1 MHLIFTPYS
10 AFALATTLLTLPI
23 AIIAWKRRSL
33 PGGLPLALLMMAA
46 GEWSFGLMWEYASLD
61 LNGKI
66 FWSVFQY
73 AGSLSAPVF
82 FLWFSLEYNGFSKW
96 QWPRIRLLLIIPLI
110 CLLLAATNHWHHLI
124 WTSFTPSPAGQN
136 LIVYGHGIAFWVGV
150 IGYSYLLMTIA
161 TALIILSYFRISP
174 LHRPQTRLLLLAAL
188 APWAANVFY
197 LLPVNPLPGL
207 DWTPLSLVFT
217 GAILGLAMLRFRLL
231 NLLPLARATL
241 LEHMPNGVIVLD
253 EQKRLLDMNPAAQ
266 TFFHIPRHRLFE
278 PAALILPHWEQLA
291 DAFSPEHESR
301 VRLPPRW
308 EIDISPFRRE
318 NGTFA
323 GWILL
328 IRDIEAQ
335 YRAEQAL
342 QRRDAILQAVGRAAQ
357 EFLNPTAECLNFSA
371 ALESLGSATGVSRVY
386 IFERFLNEEGT
397 PLVSQ
402 RYEWVSAG
410 ITPQMDNPD
419 LQNLPYCQVGFQR
432 WEDELSQ
439 GRFIAGL
446 VKDFPPAER
455 DFLRLQDILS
465 IAVVPIFKDKT
476 VWGFVGFDEC
486 REERPW
492 SPAELEA
499 LKIAAD
505 LIGSALE
512 WHEAE
517 QHLREHHRALELTRD
532 ILHLA
537 LQAGDLVE
545 MGQLLVDRL
554 GSLIG
559 ADGCFI
565 TLWDESQ
572 RLTLPLAA
580 YGPFRDTYRST
591 ETLPGEKTFT
601 ASVLEAGHP
610 LVIED
615 THHSPYV
622 SERIPKMFPSR
633 SMLALPLLAGG
644 KKLGALL
651 LTFDDRHS
659 FSQEEIAIA
668 EQAANLVA
676 LAVAKLQAIEDARH
690 RAEEAETL
698 RRASAAVAAT
708 LNTEKAVDLILDEL
722 AHVVPY
728 DSASVQLLRPGYLE
742 IVGGRGW
749 KNPKKV
755 LGLRFPVPGDNPN
768 TIVVEKRQPLIL
780 STPDQYPEFH
790 KPSHQHIR
798 SWLGVPLMVRD
809 KVIGILAI
817 DSIHP
822 NHFSEAHAKLA
833 TAFADHVAIA
843 LENARLFAE
852 TQELALTDPLTGL
865 YNRRGFSEIGQIE
878 FGRAR
883 RLQRPCSLLMIDIDH
898 FKRIN
903 DRYGHAEGGDP
914 VLQALGQYLKENT
927 REIDLAC
934 RYGGEEFVVLLPEV
948 DAPLAL
954 EIAERLREGIAHL
967 KVQINSHEIAFTVS
981 IGVAT
986 CNHVTPTLEILLAR
1000 ADQAMYVAKHRG
1012 RNRVAG
1018 GN

>member
-1 MHLIFTPYS
+1 MESITPYS
-10 AFALATTLLTLPI
+10 LLALSTTLLSLPV
-23 AIIAWKRRSL
+23 AIIAWRQRAA
-33 PGGLPLALLMMAA
+33 PGGLPLALLMAA
-46 GEWSFGLMWEYASLD
+46 TGEWAFGATCEYATTSLD
-61 LNGKI
+61 AKI
-66 FWSVFQY
+66 LWSVFQY

-82 FLWFSLEYNGFSKW
+82 FLWFSLQYNGLSRW
-96 QWPRIRLLLIIPLI
+96 TWRRIRWLFLVPLL
-110 CLLLAATNHWHHLI
+110 CFALAATNHWHHLI
-124 WTSFTPSPAGQN
+124 WTSFTSSAVGQN

-150 IGYSYLLMTIA
+150 IGYSYVLMALATLL
-161 TALIILSYFRISP
+161 LLLPYFRISP
-174 LHRPQTRLLLLAAL
+174 LDHPQTRLLLLAAL

-241 LEHMPNGVIVLD
+241 LERMPNGVIVLD

-301 VRLPPRW
+301 VRLPPHW

-335 YRAEQAL
+335 YRAKQAL

-410 ITPQMDNPD
+410 VTPQIDNPD
-419 LQNLPYCQVGFQR
+419 LQNLPYCQAGFQR

-439 GRFIAGL
+439 GRFIVGL

-465 IAVVPIFKDKT
+465 IAVVPIFKGKSF
-476 VWGFVGFDEC
+476 WGFVGFDEC

-532 ILHLA
+532 ILQLA

-545 MGQLLVDRL
+545 MAQLLVDRV

-565 TLWDESQ
+565 TLWDENQ

-580 YGPFRDTYRST
+580 YGPFRDSYRPT
-591 ETLPGEKTFT
+591 KTLPGEKTFT

-615 THHSPYV
+615 THHSPYA
-622 SERIPKMFPSR
+622 SKRIPKMFPSR
-633 SMLALPLLAGG
+633 SMLALPLLADG
-644 KKLGALL
+644 KKLGAILL
-651 LTFDDRHS
+651 SFDEQHS
-659 FSQEEIAIA
+659 FRPEEIAVA
-668 EQAANLVA
+668 EQAANLIA
-676 LAVAKLQAIEDARH
+676 LAVAKLQAIEEARR

-698 RRASAAVAAT
+698 RRAGAAVT
-708 LNTEKAVDLILDEL
+708 ISLDIERTVDLILKEL
-722 AHVVPY
+722 ARVVPY
-728 DSASVQLLRPGYLE
+728 DSASVQLLRPGFLE

-749 KNPKKV
+749 KNPKEV
-755 LGLRFPVPGDNPN
+755 LGLRFSVPGDNPN
-768 TIVVEKRQPLIL
+768 TLVVEKQQPVLL
-780 STPDQYPEFH
+780 STTEQYPTFH
-790 KPSHQHIR
+790 QPPHRDIR

-817 DSIHP
+817 DSVHP
-822 NHFSEAHAKLA
+822 HHFSEAHMKLA

-843 LENARLFAE
+843 LDNARLFAE

-865 YNRRGFSEIGQIE
+865 YNRRGFSEIGHIE

-903 DRYGHAEGGDP
+903 DRYGHAEGGDV
-914 VLQALGQYLKENT
+914 VLQALGKYLKDNT
-927 REIDLAC
+927 REIDLVC
-934 RYGGEEFVVLLPEV
+934 RYGGEEFVVLLPDV
-948 DAPLAL
+948 DPPLAL
-954 EIAERLREGIAHL
+954 EIGERLREGIANL

-981 IGVAT
+981 VGVAT
-986 CNHVTPTLEILLAR
+986 CNHATTTLEILLAR
-1000 ADQAMYVAKHRG
+1000 ADQAMYIAKHRG
-1012 RNRVAG
+1012 RNRVVVSH
-1018 GN
+1018 